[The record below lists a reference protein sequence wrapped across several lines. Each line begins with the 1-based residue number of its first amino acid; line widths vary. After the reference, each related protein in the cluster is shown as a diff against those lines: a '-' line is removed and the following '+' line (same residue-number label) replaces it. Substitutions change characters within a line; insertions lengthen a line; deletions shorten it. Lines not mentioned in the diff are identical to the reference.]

1 MLKGSSGKG
10 RLSAEGR
17 RGGLCTGVNSRR
29 GGRQGTVSNPHSSLW
44 F

>member
-1 MLKGSSGKG
+1 MLKGSAARG

-17 RGGLCTGVNSRR
+17 RGGICRGVNSRR
-29 GGRQGTVSNPHSSLW
+29 GGRQGMVSNPHSSLW